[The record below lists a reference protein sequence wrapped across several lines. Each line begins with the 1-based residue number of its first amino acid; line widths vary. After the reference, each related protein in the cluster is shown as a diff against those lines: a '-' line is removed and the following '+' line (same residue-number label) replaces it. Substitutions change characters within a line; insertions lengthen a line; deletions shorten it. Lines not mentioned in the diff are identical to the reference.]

1 MVAEIKAILTR
12 SHSTMVEDLV
22 GAATL
27 FSLLFV
33 GLAWI
38 GIA

>member
-12 SHSTMVEDLV
+12 SQPTMVEDML

-27 FSLLFV
+27 FLLLFV